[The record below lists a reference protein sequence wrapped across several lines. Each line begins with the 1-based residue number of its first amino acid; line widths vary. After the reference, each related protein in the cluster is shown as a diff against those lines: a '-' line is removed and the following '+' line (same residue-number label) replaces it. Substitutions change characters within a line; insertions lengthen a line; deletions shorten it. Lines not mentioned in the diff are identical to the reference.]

1 MGMCCKLLKKN
12 VLLENIF
19 VYLFLLNDVCERK
32 CMRNII
38 GLKMFSFIVDEFDE
52 KNKVNLKSVV
62 VILICFVLVVLSYE
76 YCFEKGKEYLEIENK
91 MLIKEED

>member
-1 MGMCCKLLKKN
+1 MFW
-12 VLLENIF
+12 LENRF

-76 YCFEKGKEYLEIENK
+76 YCFEKRKEYLEIENK
-91 MLIKEED
+91 MLIKEEDKIYRGL